1 MFLLLPLPCS
11 GILSTHQLSQND
23 KGLEMDL
30 SLLFLLFCFSF
41 YSSWSH
47 WYTHPESTC
56 WICPSFVGTKNSDL
70 KNVDTH
76 ALKTACKLLESL
88 YKNTKNKLSY
98 KKSTDILS
106 FKTALTRTGNF
117 IRKIFYRLLLRIYVA
132 VIVKA
137 FESLF
142 GAISAAVKDRRFV
155 SVLH

>member
-1 MFLLLPLPCS
+1 M
-11 GILSTHQLSQND
+11 
-23 KGLEMDL
+23 
-30 SLLFLLFCFSF
+30 
-41 YSSWSH
+41 
-47 WYTHPESTC
+47 
-56 WICPSFVGTKNSDL
+56 